1 VLFIPKAEKHRTL
14 SSRDRAR
21 CESSDPRRGDARLD
35 FQYQLG
41 LHGNAVV
48 KSPTRL
54 IPAANSRPLGSSAGV
69 IIFSNDGLN
78 PVQELS
84 GSNAV
89 SATMLTGP
97 NIDEYFQ
104 RTEPG
109 CCGPL
114 SYLTDALGSTLA
126 LTDSHGAIQ
135 NQYQYEPFGNTGTPI
150 FNNTSTNTYQF
161 TGREND
167 GEIGYDLY

>member
-1 VLFIPKAEKHRTL
+1 M
-14 SSRDRAR
+14 
-21 CESSDPRRGDARLD
+21 
-35 FQYQLG
+35 
-41 LHGNAVV
+41 